1 MGAHSSLIVTKT
13 EARTIW
19 NEIVEDESQASLMEM
34 EAFFDKVADEALFNV
49 CIREQLEEGQLSEDA
64 KIVRRL
70 VESYLEKN
78 PTKRPDPKIEE
89 LRILRELLAVSIAGV
104 ANLYT
109 DDGELQDNTVNPS
122 IDFRRDSAVE
132 IRRKLQ
138 QRGRDTLDISPLLR

>member
-1 MGAHSSLIVTKT
+1 MGAHSSLTITQAQ
-13 EARTIW
+13 ARTIW
-19 NEIVEDESQASLMEM
+19 REVVEGDDQASFTEM
-34 EAFFDKVADEALFNV
+34 EAFFDNAVDVALYNV
-49 CIREQLEEGQLSEDA
+49 CIREQCDQGEAADA
-64 KIVRRL
+64 VWIVRRL
-70 VESYLEKN
+70 VELYLEKN

-138 QRGRDTLDISPLLR
+138 QRSRATLDI